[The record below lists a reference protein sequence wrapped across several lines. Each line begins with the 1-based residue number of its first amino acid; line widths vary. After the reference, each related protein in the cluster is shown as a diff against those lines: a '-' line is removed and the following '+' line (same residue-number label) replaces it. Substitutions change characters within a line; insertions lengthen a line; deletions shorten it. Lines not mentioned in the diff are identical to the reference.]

1 MVSYTPIMTNPSD
14 PQLEQLSRA
23 DLIALVRALFAQVE
37 SFKNE
42 VVALREENERLKGPK
57 ANSQNS
63 SQPPSRDQKSNI
75 PTGKPKRKHGP
86 PFGHKRSVRKLID
99 NPTTVIPV
107 GVNQCESCHHDLSGI
122 EPSKVIR
129 RQITELPK
137 IEPVVLETRQAEKVC
152 PHCQHL
158 NRSALPEGLEA
169 DRYFGPRLEA
179 LIVFLK
185 HQNHFSYERIV
196 LTLREL
202 FGLKISE
209 GGIAAIIARAGK
221 LAADCAAE
229 IRQAVTSSP
238 IIQSDETSARVKGQ
252 NHWHWVFLTQS
263 AVYHQI
269 VPRRNAKVI
278 LDLMGQERADV
289 WVSDCFSAQMKAPAK
304 NFQLCIQ
311 HQLRDLKRVIDRD
324 PGLLWATWVREL
336 FREAIHLKNRMIRPS
351 SDLTLTG
358 FHRRVT
364 QIGNRLDRLLE
375 CQLTDSDEKRLQNRF
390 QTHREKL
397 LTFLDYPDVPPTNNA
412 SEQAIRTSVIHR
424 KVTNGFRSDWGAKAY
439 ADLLSVIS
447 TSKIKGERVFTT
459 LINMMGPEVL
469 PYLHS

>member
-1 MVSYTPIMTNPSD
+1 MTIPSD
-14 PQLEQLSRA
+14 PQFEQLSRA

-37 SFKNE
+37 SLKNE

-63 SQPPSRDQKSNI
+63 SQPPSRDQKMNI
-75 PTGKPKRKHGP
+75 QSGKPKRKHGP
-86 PFGHKRSVRKLID
+86 PFGHKRFVRKLID
-99 NPTTVIPV
+99 NPTQVIPID
-107 GVNQCESCHHDLSGI
+107 VNQCESCHYDLSGI

-129 RQITELPK
+129 RQITELPR
-137 IEPVVLETRQAEKVC
+137 IEPIVLETQQAEKVC

-179 LIVFLK
+179 SIVFLK

-196 LTLREL
+196 HALREL
-202 FGLKISE
+202 FGLEINE

-221 LAADCAAE
+221 LASGCAAE
-229 IRQAVTSSP
+229 IRQAVITSP

-252 NHWHWVFLTQS
+252 NNWHLVFLTQF

-269 VPRRNAKVI
+269 APRRNAKVI
-278 LDLMGQERADV
+278 LDLMGQETADV

-311 HQLRDLKRVIDRD
+311 HQLRDLKRILDRD
-324 PGLLWATWVREL
+324 PKLIWATQVREL
-336 FREAIHLKNRMIRPS
+336 FREAIHLNNRMISPS
-351 SDLTLTG
+351 SDLTLNG
-358 FHRRVT
+358 FQRRVAE
-364 QIGNRLDRLLE
+364 IGNRLDRLLE
-375 CQLTDSDEKRLQNRF
+375 CQLTDADEKRLQNRF
-390 QTHREKL
+390 QPHREKL

-447 TSKIKGERVFTT
+447 TSKIKGERVLTS
-459 LINMMGPEVL
+459 LIKMMGPEVL